1 VIRLRRAT
9 ALTLALLLIQLVLVG
24 GGFSCE
30 DVEQAVG
37 ATTANVAMADMR
49 GMAMDGAAESPSS
62 NSRESDPAPCNLPW
76 APNGCTLMIPCAP
89 HAVTAQVQPI
99 YSVEPANQA
108 VVALEIAAP
117 LSAIIALDTPPPR
130 A

>member
-1 VIRLRRAT
+1 VIPLRRAT

-30 DVEQAVG
+30 DVDDVG
-37 ATTANVAMADMR
+37 ATTANVGMADMR
-49 GMAMDGAAESPSS
+49 GMTMDGAAENPSS
-62 NSRESDPAPCNLPW
+62 ESRESNPAPCNLPW

-99 YSVEPANQA
+99 YGVEPANQA
-108 VVALEIAAP
+108 AVALEIAAP